1 MLAERDGLRQELIRT
16 RAALDYEKNAK
27 AELMAQV
34 QAVEKDLV
42 TMAQESEKLRAE
54 LEKRK
59 PPSFSG
65 HGAYGP
71 PMTTLG
77 MGLQDIYDSGYSYRE
92 NRYGAG
98 PWDPPGY
105 PHP

>member
-1 MLAERDGLRQELIRT
+1 
-16 RAALDYEKNAK
+16 
-27 AELMAQV
+27 MAQV

-54 LEKRK
+54 IEKRR

-65 HGAYGP
+65 HGAYGR
-71 PMTTLG
+71 PMTTPG

-92 NRYGAG
+92 KRYDAG